1 MEQLEFQDFSGGV
14 TDYPLNAPP
23 NKVRVCDNLLL
34 NQYQGQAKPFTRPG
48 SYFYDED
55 YRQAVANRIS
65 TCYLYRSKFYIQ
77 AAQELYYYT
86 TSGWSEITGPSS
98 KNAFTAATASSV
110 FTYSHWN
117 NHTLIAHS
125 GYQYPRK
132 VWVDNT
138 NTPKIHEAGL
148 PTPSIVGMS
157 HTSAASTADYIYVI
171 VYRFEYVTSDNITF
185 IDRSAPSLP
194 YLATSVTA
202 ASVTLNNIPALA
214 NGTDDIFQLTSI
226 VKEIYR
232 TTDDGS
238 VLYYAGE
245 IPNATTSF
253 ADSVSDA
260 TLVDKVDNELLYT
273 EDGRAANDRPP
284 RCKLVHIFGDIAYY
298 ANLKIYN
305 SDTSLDE
312 VFTYRVQ
319 QSIPGDIDASPGDFY
334 VDVDDEIVGMGS
346 TKSNLVLLCRNSVY
360 RVDGQIDELGRG
372 EMIAE
377 RISDTANCVS
387 AQSVVQTLDG
397 VFWAGD
403 DGIYFT
409 DGFQVIKLN
418 GDYDKTYREF
428 VSEGGDPNQTKQNRI
443 QGKYD
448 KKRNRIWWTVQ
459 HLTNSVSGD
468 VDKCYI
474 LDLNFGIKPEASFQ
488 TATGVSSFTPSAIE
502 FDSGN
507 LIRCHKDG
515 YVFKHSDSLFSDIKV
530 DGAVLTATPTY
541 QTIFYTLETVS
552 TNFGTSFTRK
562 YVPSMNMTAESS
574 TNLSLQITSNND
586 DQKSLVDLSPVRY
599 RGSILWG
606 DPDIYWSD
614 SSLIWGQQGLISE
627 KRRFPAKNMR
637 CLYKG
642 LKFTNAKVVI
652 ISSDGLSVAT
662 VNASAK
668 TVTLPGSFEWP
679 TYAVDYMIAFEA
691 DGFVNEFTI
700 TARTVSTLTYSD
712 ATNITASAASAR
724 WVIRGYPK
732 NEVLNLINYSIHY
745 NMFGPTQDVFNKTD
759 TGEPS

>member
-1 MEQLEFQDFSGGV
+1 MALLEFEDFSGGV

-23 NKVRVCDNLLL
+23 NKMLACDNLLL

-55 YRQAVANRIS
+55 YRQVVSNRIS
-65 TCYLYRSKFYIQ
+65 TAFLYRSKFYVQ

-98 KNAFTAATASSV
+98 KNAFTAATTSNV
-110 FTYSHWN
+110 FTYANWN

-138 NTPKIHEAGL
+138 NAPKIHEAGL

-157 HTSAASTADYIYVI
+157 HTSAASTADYVYVI
-171 VYRFEYVTSDNITF
+171 VYRYQYVTSDNITF

-214 NGTDDIFQLTSI
+214 NGTDDIFQISSI

-232 TTDDGS
+232 TIDDGS
-238 VLYYAGE
+238 VLYYVGE
-245 IPNATTSF
+245 VANATTTF
-253 ADSVSDA
+253 VDNVSDA
-260 TLVDKVDNELLYT
+260 TLQENILLYT
-273 EDGRAANDRPP
+273 EDGRVANDRPP

-305 SDTSLDE
+305 TASALDE

-319 QSIPGDIDASPGDFY
+319 QSIPGDIDAAPEDFY
-334 VDVDDEIVGMGS
+334 ADVDDEIVGMGS

-360 RVDGQIDELGRG
+360 RVDGQIDEIGRG
-372 EMIAE
+372 EMIPE

-397 VFWAGD
+397 VFWAGS

-409 DGFQVIKLN
+409 DGFRVLKLN
-418 GDYDKTYREF
+418 GDYDKTWKEF
-428 VSEGGDPNQTKQNRI
+428 VTEDGSLNAVKQARI

-448 KKRNRIWWTVQ
+448 KKRNRIWWSVQ
-459 HLTNSVSGD
+459 HETNSVTGD

-474 LDLNFGIKPEASFQ
+474 LDLNFGVKPEASFQ
-488 TATGVSSFTPSAIE
+488 TASGLDSFSPSALE
-502 FDSGN
+502 FDNGD
-507 LIRCHKDG
+507 LIRCHKNG
-515 YVFKHSDSLFSDIKV
+515 YVFKHEDSRFSDIKV
-530 DGAVLTATPTY
+530 DGAILTASPTF
-541 QTIFYTLETVS
+541 QTIFYDLEPAY

-562 YVPSMNMTAESS
+562 YVPSMNLTAESS
-574 TNLSLQITSNND
+574 TNLSLEITSNND
-586 DQKSLVDLSPVRY
+586 DNKSLLTLSPIRY

-606 DPDIYWSD
+606 DPDVYWGD
-614 SSLIWGQQGLISE
+614 TSLIWGQQGIIAE
-627 KRRFPAKNMR
+627 KRRFPAKSLR

-642 LKFTNAKVVI
+642 LKFKNAKVVI

-662 VNASAK
+662 VDASAK
-668 TVTLPGSFEWP
+668 TVTLPGVFEWP
-679 TYAVDYMIAFEA
+679 TYSVDYVIAFEA
-691 DGFVNEFTI
+691 DSFTKEYTI

-712 ATNITASAASAR
+712 VLNTSGSGPSVR

-732 NEVLNLINYSIHY
+732 NEVLNLINYAITY
-745 NMFGPTQDVFNKTD
+745 EMFGPTQDVFNKTD